1 MFMKS
6 TSQTKP
12 KPLNERLFLFK
23 NNNKNLGGY
32 ELWNFLMK
40 Q

>member
-6 TSQTKP
+6 TSQTKL
-12 KPLNERLFLFK
+12 KPLNKRLFSST
-23 NNNKNLGGY
+23 NNKKNLGGY